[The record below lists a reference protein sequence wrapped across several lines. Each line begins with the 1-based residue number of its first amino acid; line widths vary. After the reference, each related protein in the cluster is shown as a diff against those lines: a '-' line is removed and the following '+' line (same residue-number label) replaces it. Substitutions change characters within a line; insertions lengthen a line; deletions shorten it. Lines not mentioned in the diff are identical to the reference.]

1 MQDLEFS
8 FNKYNKK
15 MEMKYNTDPKFKAM
29 ADRLNGSYM
38 EFEGELTNG
47 NGYTFEDNRG
57 SLENAANQ
65 WNTMK
70 LWSAG
75 MTASKTQAV
84 NSKMMKVAQDA
95 MKFGSDPVYGPFIEK
110 HQEIL
115 AEDIESAFTKYDQKM
130 KFKYN
135 TDPKFKAMADKHVG
149 NAMDL
154 GDSLA
159 NEQGWTFEDN
169 DGSLET
175 AANQWNTMGLWSV
188 GMTAS
193 KTKVV
198 NSKMMKVAETAIAF
212 GSDPVYGPWIQ
223 QQ

>member
-29 ADRLNGSYM
+29 ADRLNGSSI
-38 EFEGELTNG
+38 ELGGELSNG
-47 NGYTFEDNRG
+47 NGYTFEDNDR
-57 SLENAANQ
+57 
-65 WNTMK
+65 
-70 LWSAG
+70 
-75 MTASKTQAV
+75 
-84 NSKMMKVAQDA
+84 
-95 MKFGSDPVYGPFIEK
+95 
-110 HQEIL
+110 
-115 AEDIESAFTKYDQKM
+115 
-130 KFKYN
+130 
-135 TDPKFKAMADKHVG
+135 
-149 NAMDL
+149 
-154 GDSLA
+154 
-159 NEQGWTFEDN
+159 
-169 DGSLET
+169 SLET

-198 NSKMMKVAETAIAF
+198 NSKMMKVAQEAMQFGSDPVYGPWIQEQETILYGDIEVAFTKYDQKMQYKYNTDPKFKAMADKHVGNAMGLGEELGNKQGWTFEDNDGSLENAGNMWNLMGLWSVGMTASKTTVVNKKMMKVAETAMAF